1 MKAGIWTAAIVSM
14 LFAGASPV
22 VAQDATSTPPPAKQ
36 SAPADASHSSGHDVQ
51 TGQPETG
58 EIEKNEPRAG
68 SGQTKKD
75 AETTGGASTE
85 RLDVSPNDLK
95 YERKN

>member
-1 MKAGIWTAAIVSM
+1 MKAGISTAAIVAM
-14 LFAGASPV
+14 ALVGASPV
-22 VAQDATSTPPPAKQ
+22 VAQNASDAPPPAKQ

-51 TGQPETG
+51 TGKPETG
-58 EIEKNEPRAG
+58 EIEKNEPHAG
-68 SGQTKKD
+68 TGQAKKD

-85 RLDVSPNDLK
+85 RLDVPPHELK